1 MSPRRNLRRS
11 VGLLLLTAAGAL
23 VLADGGRELIAVDCC
38 LDAGQVYD
46 YREQPCRNDV
56 THRPH
61 LPYPA
66 RRPVLL
72 SGAAAL
78 TLLSLGLIASG
89 PSRTRNKG
97 RRLSLRAIDRDQRAD
112 GVTTVARLVHRG
124 FRRDPAAEAAH
135 RSSPSPP
142 AAGNAVPGHPDGY
155 A

>member
-23 VLADGGRELIAVDCC
+23 ALADEGRALIAVDCR

-46 YREQPCRNDV
+46 YREQRCRNDV

-89 PSRTRNKG
+89 PSRT
-97 RRLSLRAIDRDQRAD
+97 
-112 GVTTVARLVHRG
+112 
-124 FRRDPAAEAAH
+124 
-135 RSSPSPP
+135 
-142 AAGNAVPGHPDGY
+142 
-155 A
+155 

>member
-66 RRPVLL
+66 RRPALL
-72 SGAAAL
+72 FGAG
-78 TLLSLGLIASG
+78 TLATVGLGLIVL
-89 PSRTRNKG
+89 G
-97 RRLSLRAIDRDQRAD
+97 RRR
-112 GVTTVARLVHRG
+112 
-124 FRRDPAAEAAH
+124 P
-135 RSSPSPP
+135 
-142 AAGNAVPGHPDGY
+142 
-155 A
+155 